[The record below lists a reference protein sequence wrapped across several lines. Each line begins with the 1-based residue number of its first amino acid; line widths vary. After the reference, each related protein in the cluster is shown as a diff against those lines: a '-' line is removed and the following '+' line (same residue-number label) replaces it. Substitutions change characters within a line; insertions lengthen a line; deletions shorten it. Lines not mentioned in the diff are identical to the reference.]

1 MASND
6 CPSRFLSNSDR
17 SIAIDRRDLGTRI
30 FDDDDAAGARRG
42 VRDWFGS
49 GRHGPGWRSALAG
62 SEQRVVHSTGAPL
75 LGAARTAC
83 RVAASTL
90 LLRARCGAPAPRRPA
105 VLKLEPT
112 RSAAAMDRYIKGS
125 VCGRGADGTVKM
137 ATLTELG
144 QRHHR
149 ERFAATGKRYRDDLT
164 VAIKKIRAV
173 DFRNP
178 QAGLKVEAL
187 REVKILNH
195 LAHAGADEGSTSNRP
210 HAHIVSL
217 LDVFVHKRHSLK
229 LVFDYLPIHLQH
241 VLDSRRCELTPAMIK
256 AFGAQLLRGIAHLHT
271 QQVRES
277 FQLHGR
283 LEPRTPALWKRFQ
296 TAFEL
301 PGDCLGTN

>member
-1 MASND
+1 VIDQLQSIDATWALEFLTTTTPLARGVEFAIGSAAGGTGPVGAQHWPAAS
-6 CPSRFLSNSDR
+6 SAS
-17 SIAIDRRDLGTRI
+17 SIALVRRCWVQHEPPVGL
-30 FDDDDAAGARRG
+30 
-42 VRDWFGS
+42 
-49 GRHGPGWRSALAG
+49 P
-62 SEQRVVHSTGAPL
+62 
-75 LGAARTAC
+75 
-83 RVAASTL
+83 
-90 LLRARCGAPAPRRPA
+90 RARCCCEHAAELRHRAGLL
-105 VLKLEPT
+105 LKLEPT